1 MVIAESGEKMQNPD
15 FHLVNVG
22 YQQFYIDKRYTNL
35 KACGDGSYGF
45 VCSADD
51 KVRVCECV

>member
-1 MVIAESGEKMQNPD
+1 MQNHD
-15 FHLVNVG
+15 FHLVHVG
-22 YQQFYIDKRYTNL
+22 YQQFNIDKRYVNL

-51 KVRVCECV
+51 TVSGNECSGV

>member
-1 MVIAESGEKMQNPD
+1 MQNEE
-15 FHLVNVG
+15 FYYVQVG
-22 YQQFYIDKRYTNL
+22 YQKFFIDKRYTNL

-51 KVRVCECV
+51 SVGGQID